1 MIVYLEIINT
11 SWSILTTNHL
21 QTEIHITQKNCYSSQ
36 TVGNIQQI
44 CSVMYQQLKQ
54 YINERDCVDF
64 TFARSIFA
72 ILK

>member
-1 MIVYLEIINT
+1 M
-11 SWSILTTNHL
+11 LTTNHL
-21 QTEIHITQKNCYSSQ
+21 KTEIHTTHKICYSSQ

-44 CSVMYQQLKQ
+44 CSIMYQQLKQ

-64 TFARSIFA
+64 MFARSIYG

>member
-1 MIVYLEIINT
+1 M
-11 SWSILTTNHL
+11 TTNHL
-21 QTEIHITQKNCYSSQ
+21 KTEVHITQKICYSSQ

-54 YINERDCVDF
+54 YINERDCVYF
-64 TFARSIFA
+64 TFVQSIFV